1 MNRKTEA
8 ELKNELDK
16 AYEEI
21 EVLEEKMDAI
31 VGIAADEDADAD
43 AAEEADEN
51 ADEND

>member
-1 MNRKTEA
+1 MNRKIEA

-31 VGIAADEDADAD
+31 VGIAADENADADAD
-43 AAEEADEN
+43 EESADNQE
-51 ADEND
+51 D